1 MPQAQIAANAA
12 AMRLGTESAFK
23 VLARAGALAAAGR
36 DIINLGIGQPDFRT
50 PDHIVEA
57 GINALRDGAHGY
69 TPSLGLPALCEA
81 VSADAKM
88 RYGADIN
95 PGLIQIVPGAKP
107 IMFAACQLLGGVD
120 TEILLPDPGFPIYA
134 SAAAFSGARA
144 VSYGLV
150 EDKGFAFEAADLL
163 SKITE
168 KTRLIIINSPA
179 NPTGGVTPKSEIDK
193 LVAGLGDFPHVTLL
207 SDEIYDRLS
216 FGDKPVSLLQY
227 PEIRDRLIV
236 LNGWSKTYAMTGW
249 RIGYGIWPE
258 ALIDYADRLAVN
270 YHSCVN
276 APTQHAA
283 LAALTGDQTCV
294 EEMRTAFMRRADLMT
309 RLLNDIGGISA
320 QQPGGAFYV
329 FANISKTGLSADDFQ
344 HRLLEE
350 YGVAGIAGTSF
361 GALGEGFIRLSCAN
375 SDEAIT
381 EACARIQR
389 FVATLG

>member
-1 MPQAQIAANAA
+1 MSQAQIAANAA

-23 VLARAGALAAAGR
+23 VLARAGTLAAEGR

-57 GINALRDGAHGY
+57 GIAALKEGAHGY
-69 TPSLGLPALCEA
+69 TPSLGLPALRQA
-81 VSADAKM
+81 VAADAKM
-88 RYGADIN
+88 RYGAEVN
-95 PGLIQIVPGAKP
+95 PDLIQIVPGAKP
-107 IMFAACQLLGGVD
+107 IMFAACQLLGGAD

-134 SAAAFSGARA
+134 SAAAFSGSRP

-150 EDKGFAFEAADLL
+150 EDKGFAFDADDLL
-163 SKITE
+163 SKIND

-179 NPTGGVTPKSEIDK
+179 NPTGGVTPQSEIDK
-193 LVAGLGDFPHVTLL
+193 LVSGLADFPHVTLL

-227 PEIRDRLIV
+227 PEIRNRLIV

-258 ALIDYADRLAVN
+258 ALIDYADRLGVN

-283 LAALTGDQTCV
+283 LAALTGDQQCV
-294 EEMRTAFMRRADLMT
+294 EDMRAAFIRRAKLMT
-309 RLLNDIGGISA
+309 DLLNDIQGLSTQA
-320 QQPGGAFYV
+320 PGGAFYV
-329 FANISKTGLSADDFQ
+329 FANISKTGLTSDEFQ
-344 HRLLEE
+344 HRLLED

-375 SDEAIT
+375 SDSAIG
-381 EACARIQR
+381 EACARIQQ
-389 FVATLG
+389 FVDEAS